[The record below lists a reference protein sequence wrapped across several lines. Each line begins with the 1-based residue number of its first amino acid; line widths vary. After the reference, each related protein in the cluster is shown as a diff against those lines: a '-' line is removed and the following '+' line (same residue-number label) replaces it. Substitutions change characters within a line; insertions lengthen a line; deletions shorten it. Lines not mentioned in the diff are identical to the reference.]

1 MRNAT
6 WPGSRTALLVA
17 LAVLPVAAA
26 EAQQTGTGTA
36 RAVAPEFWS
45 NVGDSVLAR
54 LTAEA
59 LRANPDVRMAA
70 ARVQRA
76 RALRRDA
83 AFDLAPTVTAAGGY
97 SRQRTSAAAF
107 GFEVPDRDLW
117 DAEVRASWEVD
128 VFGRL
133 RGRLR
138 GQGELHG
145 ASQEHLR
152 DVQRHL
158 TAELAIAYYGLRGAE
173 ERLTVAARNA
183 ENQRR
188 TLQYTRDLL
197 EAGRGTEFD
206 TERAQALLSSTLAGI
221 PGLEAQAAAARHRIA
236 VLVGRPPAAIGEELG
251 GSGALP
257 DLPGTLTAPASDAV
271 RDRPD
276 VQAAERE
283 LAAETAFVGAARADY
298 LPRIT
303 VGGTAGFTANAFDAL
318 GRSGSGR
325 YLIGPM
331 ISWPAF
337 NLGRVKAS
345 VDVARATQSE
355 AQSRY
360 DLVVLLAQEDV
371 ATAYSDYAGARAQ
384 VALLEEAAGS
394 SDRAAELARLRFTE
408 GVTDFLPVLDAERT
422 VLAAQDRLA
431 EGRTA
436 AALALVAVYRA
447 QGR

>member
-1 MRNAT
+1 MRSLPLT
-6 WPGSRTALLVA
+6 IRRSALAVA
-17 LAVLPVAAA
+17 LALSPLSQVP
-26 EAQQTGTGTA
+26 AQQGAGTA
-36 RAVAPEFWS
+36 ADPAVPQFWTS
-45 NVGDSVLAR
+45 VGDSVLSR

-59 LRANPDVRMAA
+59 LVANPDVRIAS

-76 RALRRDA
+76 RAIRRDA
-83 AFDLAPTVTAAGGY
+83 AFALAPTVTVAGGY

-117 DAEVRASWEVD
+117 DAELRASWEVD

-133 RGRLR
+133 RSRLR
-138 GQGELHG
+138 GQGAQHE
-145 ASQEHLR
+145 ASQEQLR
-152 DVQRHL
+152 DVQRQL
-158 TAELAIAYYGLRGAE
+158 TAELASAYYGLRGAE
-173 ERLTVAARNA
+173 ERLTVAERNA

-221 PGLEAQAAAARHRIA
+221 PSLEAQVAAARHRIA
-236 VLVGRPPAAIGEELG
+236 VLVGRPPAAIGAELG
-251 GSGALP
+251 GRGTLP
-257 DLPGTLTAPASDAV
+257 DLPDTLAIARAGSVLA
-271 RDRPD
+271 RPD
-276 VQAAERE
+276 VQAAERQ

-298 LPRIT
+298 LPRLT
-303 VGGTAGFTANAFDAL
+303 VGGSAGFTANTFDSL

-325 YLIGPM
+325 YLVGPM
-331 ISWPAF
+331 LTWPAF

-345 VDVARATQSE
+345 VDAARATQSE

-360 DLVVLLAQEDV
+360 ELVVLLAQEEV

-384 VALLEEAAGS
+384 LALLEDAAGA